1 MEVKRSR
8 GVRRGGQFQRKGR
21 KPCREMAEKRSF
33 TELLEVGT
41 EYASATEGSGGQI
54 LPGHGRAMP
63 RLQGLE
69 GPGLATATLLTSINV
84 GLENLIPAL
93 ALRF

>member
-1 MEVKRSR
+1 MS
-8 GVRRGGQFQRKGR
+8 VRRGGQFQRKGR

-33 TELLEVGT
+33 KEPLEIGT
-41 EYASATEGSGGQI
+41 EYTSATEKSGGQI
-54 LPGHGRAMP
+54 LPWHGRAMP

-69 GPGLATATLLTSINV
+69 GPGLATATLLTGINA

-93 ALRF
+93 ALPF